1 MTSIYVIVSIKL
13 CLKVGK
19 DEYIVESIFGGRRIS
34 GFEVIGGGGGL
45 RGPPF
50 VVVWLFVF
58 NTPRYARFSK
68 WSKFKITLNTY
79 IKQTNKQTNKKCL
92 NK

>member
-34 GFEVIGGGGGL
+34 GFEVIGGGGGAP
-45 RGPPF
+45 RSPPCCCLIVCF
-50 VVVWLFVF
+50 QYSTLCKIFQVV
-58 NTPRYARFSK
+58 
-68 WSKFKITLNTY
+68 KI
-79 IKQTNKQTNKKCL
+79 
-92 NK
+92 

>member
-34 GFEVIGGGGGL
+34 GFEVIGGGGGGL
-45 RGPPF
+45 RGPPL
-50 VVVWLFVF
+50 VVV
-58 NTPRYARFSK
+58 
-68 WSKFKITLNTY
+68 
-79 IKQTNKQTNKKCL
+79 
-92 NK
+92 